1 MIPIQEQ
8 AVNTLNYQNYRKHTV
23 EEPAIN
29 GMCTKR
35 SEALQTVQNIVA
47 GRRISG
53 PREYL

>member
-1 MIPIQEQ
+1 MITNQDQ
-8 AVNTLNYQNYRKHTV
+8 AVNNLNYQNYRKHTV
-23 EEPAIN
+23 EESAIN

-35 SEALQTVQNIVA
+35 KEALQTVQHAVA